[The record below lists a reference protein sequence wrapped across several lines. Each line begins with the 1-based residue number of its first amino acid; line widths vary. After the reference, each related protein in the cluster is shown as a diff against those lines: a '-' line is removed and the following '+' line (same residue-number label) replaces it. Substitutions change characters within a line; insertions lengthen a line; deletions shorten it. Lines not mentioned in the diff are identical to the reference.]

1 MAETFCYSNPTDTLP
16 LCEKLTLE
24 SRFPRVEHKT
34 LRVSFNEGFSHQAPD
49 GGINT
54 KREEFDINWIN
65 LTLAEKQALEASLDT
80 YGGWSPYTWTINQS
94 GPTRKLI
101 VKDGKYSV
109 TERLGTFQVS
119 CTLEKVFDL

>member
-1 MAETFCYSNPTDTLP
+1 MAETFCYDNPADTLP
-16 LCEKLTLE
+16 YRNKLTRE

-34 LRVSFNEGFSHQAPD
+34 LRVSFNDGFSHQAPD

-54 KREEFDINWIN
+54 KREEFDITWVN
-65 LTLAEKQALEASLDT
+65 LTLAEKKSLCASLDT
-80 YGGWSPYTWTINQS
+80 YGGWAPYTWTINQS

-101 VKDGKYSV
+101 VKDGKYSI
-109 TERLGTFQVS
+109 TETRGVFQLS

>member
-1 MAETFCYSNPTDTLP
+1 MAETFCYDNPSDTLP
-16 LCEKLTLE
+16 LRNKLTRE

-34 LRVSFNEGFSHQAPD
+34 LRVSFNEGYSHQAPD

-54 KREEFDINWIN
+54 KREEFDVRWTN
-65 LTLAEKQALEASLDT
+65 LTLTEKKSLEASLDAN
-80 YGGWSPYTWTINQS
+80 GGWAPFTWTINQS

-109 TERLGTFQVS
+109 TYERSVFSVS